1 MKVEIK
7 QACMRFITESHFNI
21 ALCVYAEGPVVSAV
35 ALSAGLHSIR
45 HFPDEKIRFLTE
57 TSDSSFYI
65 FRHLV
70 GADVFYIDR
79 NTQEDEKKFLPSNFV
94 QFFSLKMQQR
104 ATASLLTSTGIISQF
119 WQ

>member
-21 ALCVYAEGPVVSAV
+21 ALCVYVEGPVVSAV
-35 ALSAGLHSIR
+35 ALSVCLHSIR
-45 HFPDEKIRFLTE
+45 HFPDEKVRFLTE

-70 GADVFYIDR
+70 EADVFYIDR
-79 NTQEDEKKFLPSNFV
+79 KKPEDKNDVFAIKLC
-94 QFFSLKMQQR
+94 
-104 ATASLLTSTGIISQF
+104 
-119 WQ
+119 